1 MTDDPDKKAKKED
14 AKKAAKRKG
23 SAK

>member
-1 MTDDPDKKAKKED
+1 MNDDPDKKAKKED

-23 SAK
+23 AK